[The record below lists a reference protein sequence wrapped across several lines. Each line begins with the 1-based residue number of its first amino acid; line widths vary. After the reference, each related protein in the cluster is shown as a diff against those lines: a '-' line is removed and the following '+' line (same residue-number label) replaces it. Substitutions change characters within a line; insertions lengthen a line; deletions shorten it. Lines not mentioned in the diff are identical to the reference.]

1 MAMAAAQGAKPSATV
16 LVPHASSSVRW
27 ARTRL
32 AEDLASC
39 GVPSAVVDDAVLV
52 LSEVLSNA
60 LKHARPLASGQV
72 RVSWQLGDGA
82 LELQVTDGG
91 GPTRPRPASP
101 SLSALGGRGLSIVAN
116 LAADWGVREEPGE
129 STVWVVLLTAG
140 HGRR

>member
-1 MAMAAAQGAKPSATV
+1 MAAAQGAKPSATV

-32 AEDLASC
+32 AEDLANC
-39 GVPSAVVDDAVLV
+39 GVPRAVVDDAVLV

-60 LKHARPLASGQV
+60 LKHAR
-72 RVSWQLGDGA
+72 
-82 LELQVTDGG
+82 